1 MPITV
6 YGEVNPDHR
15 RFLVARDALL
25 WRYMDISKYLD
36 LITTSKMWFTRV
48 SEFRKIDPYEA
59 TLTEYDED
67 KTTKIVETT
76 SKEELKAVLIQRGET
91 GIAKL
96 IDELP
101 GKSIYFFQLLYLTRL
116 PMVDMNAYTHSISCW
131 HLNPTESDAMWALYA
146 GRDAGIAIKS
156 TVGRVTRLVTRICV
170 LSGARLGKRW
180 MPGDFRLTRA
190 LLSNGDS
197 VNPTVADKPA

>member
-25 WRYMDISKYLD
+25 WRYMDIGKYLD
-36 LITTSKMWFTRV
+36 LITTSKVWFTRV

-59 TLTEYDED
+59 VLTEYDED

-76 SKEELKAVLIQRGET
+76 TKEELKAILIQHGEM

-131 HLNPTESDAMWALYA
+131 HQNPTESDAMWALYA

-156 TVGRVTRLVTRICV
+156 TVSRG
-170 LSGARLGKRW
+170 
-180 MPGDFRLTRA
+180 
-190 LLSNGDS
+190 
-197 VNPTVADKPA
+197 